1 MEFPLDP
8 EQRQAVETSGVS
20 VILTAGAG
28 CGKTGTLTA
37 RFLYLMGKRDDPER
51 LAPPEDRVPVGRIG
65 VLTFTNKAAAEL
77 RHRIRKACELEASR
91 HRISAGIDRKSAEA
105 AHYWELVSFAVDG
118 MTISTYHAFYERMV
132 RDFAESLELDPEVR
146 LLDERIAAG
155 LKREAAREAVRER
168 LAACDPVAIEYAARH
183 RLDGVVDQLVTLLG
197 LGEHQTRVSEIVV
210 TDPEELAEK
219 WLRAWEKQAGQGAD
233 RIERLVRRII
243 GLPPAGFTA
252 NWIEKT
258 RTAAEALANPELE
271 RIEAVVAAVQAL
283 SGNSPRRPELL
294 ELLAELREFRDSEA
308 FDLMQAD
315 RDLMDL
321 AAAETICL
329 ASMVESARD
338 RYDELKRRRRAVDF
352 DDLVLKARE
361 LAASGMALRG
371 RTGGIFDHFL
381 VDEFQDTDR
390 LQSAVLQMLAGSSF
404 GTGALFVVGDVKQAI
419 YRFRGSDPEALLELR
434 DSIPPEGHLSLTCN
448 YRSRRA
454 IVEFVNHLAR
464 SMYGEENGDPSL
476 RSGLRTRA
484 ALADEPPAIEML
496 WTIPR
501 PQNTEQERDSSRRS
515 EISTEGFEAQRAEA
529 ANLAAHLRRLVD
541 AGIPV
546 GARRSDDRLVNA
558 KPGDIVLLSRSRTHW
573 RIYERAFA
581 REGFE
586 VHQDAVGGFFDRQ
599 EIRDLVGLLAAVEH
613 RTDDLRLA
621 ACLRSPL
628 FAVTDD
634 TLYAL
639 ARPAAG
645 KAEARLVDRF
655 WNQDEDE
662 LAFVG
667 NEERATLQ
675 RAREIMDELNRAKG
689 VLEPSRIVRLAIEL
703 TSYDVILREIADEP
717 ERALANLDALVD
729 DARSFD
735 RDPDFGWPAM
745 IRQWIADL
753 DSGARF
759 EEAVVDAPAGRIRF
773 LTIHAA
779 KGLEFPVV
787 IMPGLNSPA
796 PSRTGPFQTHP
807 AFGLVTRSRIPD
819 DESDGGDHPAWEI
832 ATLCQRSAEDRETD
846 NLLYVAGTRAMD
858 RLILSAVF
866 DPAAVNRDGT
876 PKSPAGPFLKRL
888 ARAFD
893 LNTGQ
898 ALMHGPETPPR
909 IAVHRFEEF
918 EPDVSTA

>member
-37 RFLYLMGKRDDPER
+37 RFLYLMGKRDDPQR
-51 LAPPEDRVPVGRIG
+51 LAPAADRVPVGRIG

-77 RHRIRKACELEASR
+77 RHRIRKACEWEASR
-91 HRISAGIDRKSAEA
+91 HAVAAGIDPDAEKA
-105 AHYWELVSFAVDG
+105 ALHWELVSFAVDG

-132 RDFAESLELDPEVR
+132 RDYAESLELDPDVR

-155 LKREAAREAVRER
+155 LKREAAREAIRER
-168 LAACDPVAIEYAARH
+168 LAAGDPAVIEYAARH

-197 LGEHQTRVSEIVV
+197 LGEHQTRVSEIVA
-210 TDPEELAEK
+210 TDTAELTRK
-219 WLRAWEKQAGQGAD
+219 WLRAWEKQVKAGAD
-233 RIERLVRRII
+233 RLERLLRQII
-243 GLPPAGFTA
+243 GLPSGGFTA
-252 NWIEKT
+252 TWNKKT
-258 RTAAEALANPELE
+258 ESAAEALANPELE
-271 RIEAVVAAVQAL
+271 RIGALVAAVDAL
-283 SGNSPRRPELL
+283 SGNSPRRPDLL
-294 ELLAELREFRDSEA
+294 ELLAELREFKSGESYA
-308 FDLMQAD
+308 LMQTD
-315 RDLMDL
+315 RELLDL

-338 RYDELKRRRRAVDF
+338 RYDELKRRRRSVDF

-361 LAASGMALRG
+361 LAAGGTALRG
-371 RTGGIFDHFL
+371 RSDAIFDHFL

-390 LQSAVLQMLAGSSF
+390 LQSAVLQSLAGSSF

-434 DSIPPEGHLSLTCN
+434 DSIPPEGHLSLTSN
-448 YRSRRA
+448 YRSRLE
-454 IVEFVNHLAR
+454 IVEFVNVLAR
-464 SMYGEENGDPSL
+464 SMYSDAYGDPSL
-476 RSGLRTRA
+476 RSGLRSRA
-484 ALADEPPAIEML
+484 ALASEPPAIEML

-501 PQNTEQERDSSRRS
+501 SPESAQERDSNRRPEVS
-515 EISTEGFEAQRAEA
+515 PEAFEAQRAEA

-546 GARRSDDRLVNA
+546 GARRADDRRMNA

-573 RIYERAFA
+573 RIYERALVQ
-581 REGFE
+581 EGFE
-586 VHQDAVGGFFDRQ
+586 VHQDAVGGFFERQ

-621 ACLRSPL
+621 ACLRSPI

-645 KAEARLVDRF
+645 DSEARLSDRF
-655 WNQDEDE
+655 WNPEAE
-662 LAFVG
+662 ALGFVG
-667 NEERATLQ
+667 NDVRAILA
-675 RAREIMDELNRAKG
+675 RARSILNELNTLKG
-689 VLEPSRIVRLAIEL
+689 VLPPSQIVRLAIER
-703 TSYDVILREIADEP
+703 TSYDTILLEIADEP

-729 DARSFD
+729 DARNFD
-735 RDPDFGWPAM
+735 RDPDFGWPAL

-753 DSGARF
+753 ETGARA
-759 EEAVVDAPAGRIRF
+759 EEAVVDAPAGKIRF

-796 PSRTGPFQTHP
+796 PARTGPFQVHP

-819 DESDGGDHPAWEI
+819 DESDGGDHPSWAL
-832 ATLCQRSAEDRETD
+832 ATLAQKQAEDRETD

-866 DPAAVNRDGT
+866 DPAALNRDSS
-876 PKSPAGPFLKRL
+876 PKTPAGPFLKRL
-888 ARAFD
+888 VRAFD
-893 LNTGQ
+893 LNTGE
-898 ALMHGPETPPR
+898 ARSPGPETPPK

-918 EPDVSTA
+918 EPEVTTA